1 MSVCVCITTNLNK
14 QPDYKAACWPGPI
27 MRNVFEYVCI
37 CVCECVSPASTDTG
51 LKKKKTDI
59 KREGGERG
67 EDEKRGTAGGE
78 EMKGAEGGGKEEER
92 DGERKMGR

>member
-1 MSVCVCITTNLNK
+1 MC
-14 QPDYKAACWPGPI
+14 A
-27 MRNVFEYVCI
+27 F
-37 CVCECVSPASTDTG
+37 VCECVLPASTDTG
-51 LKKKKTDI
+51 LKKTDI

-67 EDEKRGTAGGE
+67 GDEKRGTAGGE